1 MAVDPQPHIDP
12 SIDLTED
19 DVVTRLAVARAA
31 RATAIEA
38 ELRDLHSSLG
48 ELRSK
53 AGGSRD

>member
-1 MAVDPQPHIDP
+1 VDPQPHIDP